1 MKKFIKRLI
10 FGKPKLMSV
19 YKNKYGKFYGGF
31 IHNNDGKFYVDNVS
45 HIQDPI
51 YLGKLEIY

>member
-1 MKKFIKRLI
+1 MKRILKRLL

-19 YKNKYGKFYGGF
+19 YKDKYGQAYGGF
-31 IHNNDGKFYVDNVS
+31 IHNDNGKFYVDTVS
-45 HIQDPI
+45 HIQEPI